1 MIKQILILFVL
12 CCAYAQTDALQLTA
26 NEKLIL
32 QAESYIAS
40 RPVES
45 TMTILEVFN
54 NYQRLQQRWV
64 GQDNA
69 GYNQIV
75 IATNPLFA
83 KTQLFNR
90 KDLSESGAKITFI
103 RLNYT
108 THALPNSPQKV
119 SGLLIIPPTKSPKG
133 VILFFHSTIS
143 GKLNVPSLHFEDY
156 KAQML
161 AAIFA
166 ANGYVVVS
174 PDYIGLG
181 RNFAIPHPYILY
193 PRYNVLDGR
202 DMLVAAHEYLKTK
215 KLLLP
220 LDKQKALP
228 LLVSGYSEGASY
240 ALWFSRM
247 YQSEPDFAKPVTH
260 LGLTLHKTVPIDGA
274 YNLSGVMF
282 PFLLTSQ
289 VNDNNNLFQIQSS
302 FWGSLL
308 KPSLLTN
315 VSLAFAYYNQRS
327 INSLLNPDFFH
338 GTCKFIPDKWCYA
351 DEFSSATINDLL
363 FTPSKT
369 MTLVLK
375 LFWAAILK
383 SSSGVIY
390 SPLFNSVAPL
400 MRDGAAN
407 DQELLSQASQADIL
421 NWQSRNPIT
430 LISLAHDSLV
440 PEQNSADAY
449 NAMIQAKSTNLKY
462 IKLANSQLHARALFG
477 AEVVDH
483 VSFELY
489 ALLIALHEFED
500 SQP

>member
-1 MIKQILILFVL
+1 MIKRILILFAL
-12 CCAYAQTDALQLTA
+12 FSACISANALQLTA
-26 NEKLIL
+26 DEKLTL

-40 RPVES
+40 RPAES
-45 TMTILEVFN
+45 TMSILEVFN
-54 NYQRLQQRWV
+54 NYQRLQQRWI

-90 KDLSESGAKITFI
+90 QNLAESEGKITFV

-108 THALPNSPQKV
+108 TNALPNSPQNV
-119 SGLLIIPPTKSPKG
+119 SGLLILPPTKSPKG

-166 ANGYVVVS
+166 ANGYMVVS

-193 PRYNVLDGR
+193 PRYNVSDGR
-202 DMLVAAHEYLKTK
+202 DMLVATHEYLQAK

-220 LDKQKALP
+220 LDNKTILP
-228 LLVSGYSEGASY
+228 LFVSGYSEGASY
-240 ALWFSRM
+240 ALWFSRI
-247 YQSEPDFAKPVTH
+247 YQSEPDFAKTVTQ
-260 LGLTLHKTVPIDGA
+260 LGLKLRKTVPIDGA

-289 VNDNNNLFQIQSS
+289 VNDSNNAFQIQSS

-327 INSLLNPDFFH
+327 INSFLNPDFFH
-338 GTCKFIPDKWCYA
+338 GECSIIPTKWCRA
-351 DEFSSATINDLL
+351 SDFSSANINDLL

-375 LFWAAILK
+375 LFWAAIWK

-400 MRDGAAN
+400 MRDGAAS
-407 DQELLSQASQADIL
+407 DHELLAQASQADIL
-421 NWQSRNPIT
+421 NWQSHNPIT

-449 NAMIQAKSTNLKY
+449 NGMIHANSTNLKY

-477 AEVVDH
+477 ANVVDH

-489 ALLIALHEFED
+489 ALLIALNEFED

>member
-1 MIKQILILFVL
+1 MIRLRLILLVF
-12 CCAYAQTDALQLTA
+12 CCACVQIGALQLTPSD
-26 NEKLIL
+26 KLTL

-40 RPVES
+40 RPTES
-45 TMTILEVFN
+45 TMTVLDVFS

-90 KDLSESGAKITFI
+90 QKLTESNAKITFI
-103 RLNYT
+103 RLNYI
-108 THALPNSPQKV
+108 THALPDSPQNV
-119 SGLLIIPPTKSPKG
+119 SGLLILPPTKSPKG
-133 VILFFHSTIS
+133 VVLFFHSTIS

-166 ANGYVVVS
+166 ANGYVVIA

-202 DMLVAAHEYLKTK
+202 DMLIAAHDYLKK
-215 KLLLP
+215 KKFFLP
-220 LDKQKALP
+220 LGGKAALS
-228 LLVSGYSEGASY
+228 LFVSGYSEGASY
-240 ALWFSRM
+240 ALWFSRI
-247 YQSEPDFAKPVTH
+247 YQSEPDFAKTITQV
-260 LGLTLHKTVPIDGA
+260 GLKLRKTVPIDGA

-338 GTCKFIPDKWCYA
+338 GACTIIPDKWCHA
-351 DEFSSATINDLL
+351 DRTSSANINELL

-383 SSSGVIY
+383 NSNGLIY

-400 MRDGAAN
+400 MRDGAAK
-407 DQELLSQASQADIL
+407 DPELLAQASNADIL
-421 NWQSRNPIT
+421 NWQSNNPIT

-440 PEQNSADAY
+440 PEQNSTDAY
-449 NAMIQAKSTNLKY
+449 NGMIHAKSTNLKY
-462 IKLANSQLHARALFG
+462 IKFANSKLHARALFG

-489 ALLIALHEFED
+489 ALLIALNEFED